1 LRIRSPGRT
10 VPISLE
16 LRRVL
21 FRWLAKQSCDLVFGT
36 RKGTTERNAL
46 RDFNRM
52 GSAAGVRVRF
62 SFHTMRHT
70 FAVNYIRNGG
80 DVFRLQRVLGH
91 ATLDMTRRYVNLQ
104 TSDLQAVHD
113 RLSLLTPNR

>member
-1 LRIRSPGRT
+1 M
-10 VPISLE
+10 
-16 LRRVL
+16 
-21 FRWLAKQSCDLVFGT
+21 FGT
-36 RKGTTERNAL
+36 RNGTKQTQRNAL
-46 RDFNRM
+46 RDFKRM
-52 GSAAGVRVRF
+52 GAAAGVTGVRF

-80 DVFRLQRVLGH
+80 DVFRLQRLLGH